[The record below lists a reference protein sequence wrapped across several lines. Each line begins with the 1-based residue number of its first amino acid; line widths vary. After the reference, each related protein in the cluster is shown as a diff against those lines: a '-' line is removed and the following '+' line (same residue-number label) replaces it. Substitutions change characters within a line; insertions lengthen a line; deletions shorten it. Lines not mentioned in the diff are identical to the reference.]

1 MKEKRR
7 NIPFPQ
13 TYNSLYKSGFK
24 YLWEKGI
31 LDEYDNNHFIIQAL
45 MNNPQIFDR
54 VKKYCNVVTMYAED
68 KKEFPQNFCVNF
80 EGRLQTMYNIFGQ
93 ATIEDFIKGQLA
105 AGKKHYSESQ
115 FFEALTEI
123 EVLLFFACFGPGL
136 SKGIY
141 EPKTGKGNHNPEAT
155 FEYKT
160 GDKISIEVKTPEFQW
175 VLPNNDEI
183 MPLYLLTDNGINQF
197 DKVCKQSGY
206 IFKKPRVSKLKS
218 FLDSACDKFNIPT
231 EKEYNILCIN
241 WTYTDITYG
250 GYIEPAMLLYN
261 PINGIFNHRN
271 IAKQLKIDEDIYEK
285 ISAIFVFQN
294 SVDSI
299 LFTDLRYLW
308 ADYPRRAIMMLNPF
322 LLNTEAKR
330 EEFYGKIQIRP
341 NDFRINFDMKMYYDT
356 ACGISPIAAGRL
368 NKIIN
373 EMHLKDF
380 Y

>member
-7 NIPFPQ
+7 NTPFPQ
-13 TYNSLYKSGFK
+13 TYDSLHKFGFK

-31 LDEYDNNHFIIQAL
+31 LDEYDDNHFIIQAL

-54 VKKYCNVVTMYAED
+54 VKRYCNVVTMYAESR
-68 KKEFPQNFCVNF
+68 KNFPVNFCVNF
-80 EGRLQTMYNIFGQ
+80 EARLQTMYNLFGQ
-93 ATIEDFIKGQLA
+93 TTIEDFIKGQLA
-105 AGKKHYSESQ
+105 AGKKHYNESQ
-115 FFEALTEI
+115 FFEALSEI

-175 VLPNNDEI
+175 VLPNKDEI
-183 MPLYLLTDNGINQF
+183 MPLYLLTGNGIKQF
-197 DKVCKQSGY
+197 EKVCEQSGY
-206 IFKKPRVSKLKS
+206 VLKKPRVSKLKS
-218 FLDSACDKFNIPT
+218 FLESACDKFTVPA

-241 WTYTDITYG
+241 WTYSDIPYE

-261 PINGIFNHRN
+261 PMNGILNHRN
-271 IAKQLKIDEDIYEK
+271 IAKQLKISEEIYEK
-285 ISAIFVFQN
+285 ISAVFVFQN
-294 SVDSI
+294 SADSI

-308 ADYPRRAIMMLNPF
+308 ADYPRKATMILNPF

-330 EEFYGKIQIRP
+330 KEFYKKIQIGP
-341 NDFRINFDMKMYYDT
+341 NDFNINFNMKMYYDT
-356 ACGISPIAAGRL
+356 AHGISPVLAMKL
-368 NKIIN
+368 NKIMD
-373 EMHLKDF
+373 ETQLKNL
-380 Y
+380 